1 MKTIFFVVTSMQT
14 WGKGLTPKE
23 AEKNATL
30 RPADKT
36 EYYLYIGVFKDCT
49 SEELKSLLTFWGV
62 SEMGQVVKCH
72 DVTEEDQKL
81 IDKYFVGWSH
91 IHYNTNKKKAKGAHA
106 TKW

>member
-1 MKTIFFVVTSMQT
+1 
-14 WGKGLTPKE
+14 
-23 AEKNATL
+23 
-30 RPADKT
+30 
-36 EYYLYIGVFKDCT
+36 
-49 SEELKSLLTFWGV
+49 
-62 SEMGQVVKCH
+62 MGQVVKCH